1 MLAAVATAHAGLL
14 LAAMVSRPSAAP
26 AISPPAVLGVLV
38 SAEVAKVAPVAPA
51 PTPAAAPPRPA
62 VPTPPLLAA
71 PPFEQGPV
79 QLPPSAES
87 APAVDAAPAPAVG
100 PAPDV
105 AQAAGETEGEPV
117 LPPRSDAAHLN
128 NPKPVYPSVSRRFK
142 EEGTVVLDVFIQAD
156 GTVGE
161 LRVRRS
167 SGFPRLDAAAL
178 AAVRHWKYVPARRG
192 KDPLAL
198 WYSQSLV
205 FSLVR

>member
-1 MLAAVATAHAGLL
+1 M
-14 LAAMVSRPSAAP
+14 
-26 AISPPAVLGVLV
+26 
-38 SAEVAKVAPVAPA
+38 
-51 PTPAAAPPRPA
+51 
-62 VPTPPLLAA
+62 
-71 PPFEQGPV
+71 
-79 QLPPSAES
+79 
-87 APAVDAAPAPAVG
+87 
-100 PAPDV
+100 
-105 AQAAGETEGEPV
+105 